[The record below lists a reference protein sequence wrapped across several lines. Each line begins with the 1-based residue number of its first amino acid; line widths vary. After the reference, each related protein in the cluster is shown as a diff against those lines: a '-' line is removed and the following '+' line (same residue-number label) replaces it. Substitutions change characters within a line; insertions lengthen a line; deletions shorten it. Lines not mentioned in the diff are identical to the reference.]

1 MVQLRGA
8 TSAVTQTMGKT
19 RSTSHHNDSDVDAIV
34 SDVAKQQVSF
44 EKMLD
49 VQQKAFEACL
59 QSFVEA
65 NNKRVD
71 EMVREHAREVA
82 DLRMSLQYTQRQS

>member
-1 MVQLRGA
+1 
-8 TSAVTQTMGKT
+8 MGKT
-19 RSTSHHNDSDVDAIV
+19 RSTSHHEDSDVDAIV
-34 SDVAKQQVSF
+34 NDALVKQYVTF

-49 VQQKAFEACL
+49 AQQKAFQVCL

-71 EMVREHAREVA
+71 ELVREHAREVA
-82 DLRMSLQYTQRQS
+82 DLRISL